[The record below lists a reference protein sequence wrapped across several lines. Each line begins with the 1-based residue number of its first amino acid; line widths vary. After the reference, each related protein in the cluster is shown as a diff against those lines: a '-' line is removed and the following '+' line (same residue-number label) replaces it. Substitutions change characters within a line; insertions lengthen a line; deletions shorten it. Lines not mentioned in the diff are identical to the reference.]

1 MIAPLS
7 PPSRQAVIHAY
18 RNLLRAG
25 LRAVQYSSPARYG
38 LRSKL
43 RHAFSDETA
52 PILQPS
58 AGGAPARTQRFPK
71 TFSQTRIDNTIRFL
85 NTAATRLGMEHTIV
99 KHLCFVEWRR
109 EISRLPRSTTVMK
122 PSDWDTLAIT
132 FDEYDD
138 TIRMLNETMELEL
151 R

>member
-1 MIAPLS
+1 MTAPLPS
-7 PPSRQAVIHAY
+7 PSRQAIVHAY
-18 RNLLRAG
+18 RHLFRAG

-43 RHAFSDETA
+43 RHAFSSETA
-52 PILQPS
+52 HIQQPS
-58 AGGAPARTQRFPK
+58 AGGAPARSSSFPK
-71 TFSQTRIDNTIRFL
+71 TFSQTRIDNTVRFL
-85 NTAATRLGMEHTIV
+85 NTAGTRLGMEHTIV

-109 EISRLPRSTTVMK
+109 EISKLPRSTTVMK
-122 PSDWDTLAIT
+122 PSDWETLSLL